1 MDSYKLLMM
10 NQGKAYGAKAAEE
23 EIESIDYNRDS
34 VRSILKGYAPKD
46 DEETR
51 IFGIK
56 KALISLLIKIISL
69 QKKIST
75 SYI

>member
-1 MDSYKLLMM
+1 MM

-23 EIESIDYNRDS
+23 EIISTAKIESIDYNRDS

-56 KALISLLIKIISL
+56 KV
-69 QKKIST
+69 
-75 SYI
+75 

>member
-1 MDSYKLLMM
+1 MGSMPGNKSPINPKPTL
-10 NQGKAYGAKAAEE
+10 N
-23 EIESIDYNRDS
+23 
-34 VRSILKGYAPKD
+34 PKD

>member
-1 MDSYKLLMM
+1 MGQRLLRRKLFQLL
-10 NQGKAYGAKAAEE
+10 K
-23 EIESIDYNRDS
+23 IESIDYNRDS